1 MNNIPTPYLFVLIFF
16 VCLLFIGI
24 ILSLL
29 SKKDALESNDLE
41 KRIEKALPG
50 VQCAQCGYPGCHAYA
65 CALAKGE
72 AKITLC
78 TPGGFDTIND
88 LAKILNLDAQ
98 NLKDD
103 SDDMLFAPRTVALIH
118 KQPCTGCT
126 KCTRV
131 CPVDAIKGKIRL
143 VHEVDSNECIGCGEC
158 VDICPTKC
166 IEMTR
171 LEPTIKNFNW
181 EIEAIRIT
189 GETK

>member
-1 MNNIPTPYLFVLIFF
+1 MNLPTPYLFILIFF
-16 VCLLFIGI
+16 GCLLFIGI
-24 ILSLL
+24 LLSFL
-29 SKKDALESNDLE
+29 SKKENVSDNIE
-41 KRIEKALPG
+41 KRIEDALPG

-72 AKITLC
+72 AKINQC
-78 TPGGFDTIND
+78 IPGGPDTVDN
-88 LAKILNLDAQ
+88 LAKILNVDAQ
-98 NLKDD
+98 QLKDD
-103 SDDMLFAPRTVALIH
+103 SDDMIFTPRTVAIIH

-131 CPVDAIKGKIRL
+131 CPVDAIKGKIRM
-143 VHEVDSNECIGCGEC
+143 VHEVDMEECIGCGEC
-158 VDICPTKC
+158 VDICPVKC

-181 EIEAIRIT
+181 EIESIRIT